1 MATSPIAAG
10 KSSFDLI
17 DREKLLAEL
26 PIKEGITLLDVACGV
41 GNYSLAL
48 SKYIGDPGRIYAV
61 DLWKEGIS
69 ALQEQII
76 AQGTK
81 NIQASVADVSKK
93 IPVEDNSIDV
103 CLMATVLHD
112 LIQDKTDEG
121 TLTGVQRTLKPG
133 GTLAII
139 EFKKINGRP
148 GPPIGIRLSPN
159 ELENILDTYGFQ
171 EMKTIDIGPYNYLA
185 LFTYEKES

>member
-1 MATSPIAAG
+1 MDTSPIAAG

-17 DREKLLAEL
+17 DCEKLLAEL
-26 PIKEGITLLDVACGV
+26 PLKEGITLLDVACGA
-41 GNYSLAL
+41 GNYSLTL
-48 SKYIGDPGRIYAV
+48 SKYIGDRGTIYAV
-61 DLWKEGIS
+61 DLWQEGIN

-81 NIQASVADVSKK
+81 NIQANVADVSKK

-112 LIQDKTDEG
+112 LIQDKTDTG
-121 TLTGVQRTLKPG
+121 TLKEVQRALKPG

-148 GPPIGIRLSPN
+148 GPPIEIRLSPD
-159 ELENILDTYGFQ
+159 ELKIFLEPHGFQ
-171 EMKTIDIGPYNYLA
+171 VVKTLDIGPYNYLS
-185 LFTYEKES
+185 LFSHKAN